1 MTKNRNKNQTVSR
14 SQASV
19 RTDTC
24 LQIICIKF
32 EFLHQI
38 SKFSFS
44 NTDCFWPLKVHFM
57 ASRTSPPPHLQLVF
71 FFFNEM
77 LPVTSFTSS
86 AMREQSD
93 EWVSIGCSPH
103 LLLQTEK
110 ILCSLLQTETRCSRA
125 VCEAANSGSRT
136 MRRSLSPEVICCQ
149 AGRGSRLA
157 PKVSQFSLD
166 FVWGREDA
174 RTSFC

>member
-44 NTDCFWPLKVHFM
+44 NTDCFISILTLKSSLHGVTHL
-57 ASRTSPPPHLQLVF
+57 PPTPPSNWC

-93 EWVSIGCSPH
+93 EWVLIGCSPH

-110 ILCSLLQTETRCSRA
+110 ILCSLLQTETRWSRA

-136 MRRSLSPEVICCQ
+136 MRRSLLTWSYLLPSR
-149 AGRGSRLA
+149 AGLEAGSESEPVLFRLRMGA
-157 PKVSQFSLD
+157 
-166 FVWGREDA
+166 GG
-174 RTSFC
+174 C

>member
-24 LQIICIKF
+24 HQIICIKF

-38 SKFSFS
+38 SKFSFC
-44 NTDCFWPLKVHFM
+44 NIDCFISILTLKSSLHGVTHL
-57 ASRTSPPPHLQLVF
+57 PPTPPTGV
-71 FFFNEM
+71 FFNEM
-77 LPVTSFTSS
+77 LPATSFTSS

-93 EWVSIGCSPH
+93 EWVSIGCSP
-103 LLLQTEK
+103 QTEK

-125 VCEAANSGSRT
+125 VCEAANSGSWT
-136 MRRSLSPEVICCQ
+136 MRRSLLTWSYLLPSR
-149 AGRGSRLA
+149 ARGWQA
-157 PKVSQFSLD
+157 PKASQFSLD
-166 FVWGREDA
+166 FVRGREDA

>member
-1 MTKNRNKNQTVSR
+1 MTKTRNKNQTVSR

-71 FFFNEM
+71 FFFKWNAPSHQFHFFSYERTIRWM
-77 LPVTSFTSS
+77 SLDRMFSTSFITDGENSLFPAS
-86 AMREQSD
+86 NRDALQQSGM
-93 EWVSIGCSPH
+93 WSCKLRKPNYATLSLIWSY
-103 LLLQTEK
+103 LLP
-110 ILCSLLQTETRCSRA
+110 SRA
-125 VCEAANSGSRT
+125 RLEAGSESEPVLFRLR
-136 MRRSLSPEVICCQ
+136 MG
-149 AGRGSRLA
+149 AGG
-157 PKVSQFSLD
+157 
-166 FVWGREDA
+166 
-174 RTSFC
+174 C